1 MVGSGETSRG
11 CPINGRSAYITTE
24 NVLFSGSYAHSVDSK
39 GRTVIP
45 AKIRTKLGQCFVMTR
60 GLHGCLWIFP
70 EKTWPHIQQKL
81 TPKSLLD
88 TKGLKLERF
97 FLGAASEC
105 TPDKQGRVAIPQM
118 LLDHA
123 GIKPGDETWIV
134 GLTDKVEIWS
144 KSAWDEFNAG
154 LTEEVLAA
162 LGSEES

>member
-1 MVGSGETSRG
+1 
-11 CPINGRSAYITTE
+11 
-24 NVLFSGSYAHSVDSK
+24 
-39 GRTVIP
+39 
-45 AKIRTKLGQCFVMTR
+45 MTR

-70 EKTWPHIQQKL
+70 EKTWPQIQQKL

-144 KSAWDEFNAG
+144 KSAWDEFNAS
-154 LTEEVLAA
+154 LTEDVLAA
-162 LGSEES
+162 LGSDED